1 MSETPVWLDQL
12 FPLIQERLAAG
23 ESVQFTPRG
32 ISMRPMIEGG
42 RDQVV
47 LSPLPEKLKK
57 YDLPFYRRDDGHFVL
72 HRIVK
77 VGETYTCVGD
87 HQLIYEPGVRRDQMI
102 ALATGLYRKGRY
114 YSLDSFGY
122 KLYSRLWH
130 WTRPVRRFAY
140 WVWRIFSAIVRRLK
154 RIIKK

>member
-1 MSETPVWLDQL
+1 MPNTRVWLEQL
-12 FPLIQERLAAG
+12 FPLMQERLKAG
-23 ESVQFTPRG
+23 ESVQFTPKG

-42 RDQVV
+42 RDRVV

-77 VGETYTCVGD
+77 VGKTYTCIGD
-87 HQLIYEPGVRRDQMI
+87 NQLIHELGVRQDQMI
-102 ALATGLYRKGRY
+102 ALATGLYRKGKY

-130 WTRPVRRFAY
+130 WTRPLRHIVY
-140 WVWRIFSAIVRRLK
+140 WCMGILK
-154 RIIKK
+154 RIMYRMKRIVGK

>member
-1 MSETPVWLDQL
+1 MPNTSVWLEQL
-12 FPLIQERLAAG
+12 FPLMRERLVAG
-23 ESVQFTPRG
+23 ESVQFTPKG

-57 YDLPFYRRDDGHFVL
+57 YDLPFYRRDDGRFVL

-77 VGETYTCVGD
+77 VGETYTCIGD
-87 HQLIYEPGVRRDQMI
+87 HQLIYEHGVRRDQMI
-102 ALATGLYRKGRY
+102 ALATGLYRKGKY

-122 KLYSRLWH
+122 KLYSRFWH
-130 WTRPVRRFAY
+130 WTRPLRH
-140 WVWRIFSAIVRRLK
+140 IVHWCMNLLK
-154 RIIKK
+154 RIISHIKKNLAK